1 MNDWSGAD
9 DDAPRM
15 RGRAFWV
22 SFGLLYLIPVGL
34 EAARHDGARRALE
47 LGSLAVFVAV
57 YYGAA
62 LNRKSWSEPFTPLA
76 RTLLGALAA
85 LTAVLP
91 FVFGQ
96 HWLGLPVYLGIVG
109 ALTLPM
115 KAAPAGVAG
124 AMVLAVAQGLLLGA
138 PPQMIAVIALTLL
151 SFGLLMV
158 AFRHSRGLV
167 AELRAARGEAA
178 RLAAADERL
187 RIARDL
193 HDLLGHSLSLIVL
206 KSELARRVAERDP
219 GRAAAEV
226 ADIERVARR
235 SLAEVREAVS
245 GYRRRGLAEELD
257 GARAVLAAAGVAAT
271 VEGAVEGVDGSLPEA
286 ADGLFGWAV
295 REGVTN
301 VVRHARAT
309 RCAIMVGRDGGAAT
323 LEIRDDGRAG
333 PGHAPG
339 NGLTGLAERVAEA
352 GGSVAAG
359 PLPEGGFRLRVEVP
373 LLPAKVESPT

>member
-1 MNDWSGAD
+1 MNDRSGSD

-15 RGRAFWV
+15 RGRAFWI

-34 EAARHDGARRALE
+34 EAARHDGARRVLE
-47 LGSLAVFVAV
+47 LASLAVFVAV

-62 LNRKSWSEPFTPLA
+62 LNRRSWSEPFTPLA
-76 RTLLGALAA
+76 WTLFGALAA
-85 LTAVLP
+85 LTVALP
-91 FVFGQ
+91 PAFGE
-96 HWLGLPVYLGIVG
+96 HWLGLPIYLGIVG

-115 KAAPAGVAG
+115 RAAPAGVAG
-124 AMVLAVAQGLLLGA
+124 AMVLAIAQGLLLGA
-138 PPQMIAVIALTLL
+138 PPQMIAVISLTLL

-206 KSELARRVAERDP
+206 KSELARRVAGRDT
-219 GRAAAEV
+219 GRAIAEV
-226 ADIERVARR
+226 ADIEQVARR
-235 SLAEVREAVS
+235 ALAEVREAIS

-257 GARAVLAAAGVAAT
+257 GARAVLAAAGVAVA
-271 VEGAVEGVDGSLPEA
+271 VEGADGPLPEA

-309 RCAIMVGRDGGAAT
+309 RCTITVGRDGGTAT

-333 PGHAPG
+333 PGHVPG
-339 NGLTGLAERVAEA
+339 NGLTGLTERVAEA

-359 PLPEGGFRLRVEVP
+359 PLPEGGFGVRVQVP
-373 LLPAKVESPT
+373 LLPAQVESPA